1 MNSDRFKIGDVVNG
15 KVVNIV
21 SFGVFLDIGNSEQA
35 LLHISEISNDFLKD
49 INDHLSINDEFEVMI
64 IKNENNKI
72 SVSRKQLIDKQ
83 ISSLWESDDF
93 GERYYK
99 SKITK
104 IEKLLTEYYDR
115 LSVQIDGGINADIIK
130 KSIPDSVLNFE
141 KYFENNI
148 VFGEITKI
156 DKDHKRMILRFI
168 DESEYEDINAKKLK
182 YNENNNNIYID
193 YRKNADNLA
202 EVFLSISKHNPSFF
216 PSMCFDKSTASKD
229 IVDYYFKQIFNENIP
244 TQLFFSNTSMK
255 EGKLDITIR
264 QNLQAK
270 PLLVEKFPE
279 NHTIGFRGHLFPSH
293 SSTPAFIIDRVF
305 LTAIYEKKKFEIER
319 KTIPI
324 LSDEKVYP
332 EDSKRENNIFEQDFI
347 DSLPPISRISSK
359 KLKEWEEYLDWSQKY
374 AEQNLIGFRYFHKN
388 LINNKLIFHTIVNGD
403 DELKRLIQFSKR
415 GEFEIYESN
424 YSTDKYRFN
433 YRDPFDK
440 EIHRSK
446 YSKHFKIGEFLKFS
460 HLGNTEEIKF
470 KDNTFS
476 KKLLDIEFQQ
486 NGKHRIEIEES
497 NFEHPIVVELQFKIN
512 EDNQE
517 ELEASENESVIENL
531 WEKIFNQYFD
541 EGFIANSAVASFA
554 QIRRQRNALNQVI
567 MGNSYAPFLSSWLF
581 DIKNAELPQQN
592 VEITKWLNKDIN
604 TDQKSAVTKM
614 LNVPNIGLIQGPPG
628 TGKTTVIAEI
638 IYQLAIQGKKVL
650 LSSQTNLA
658 VDNALDRLAENPKIR
673 AIRLGKTDKLSEEGK
688 QFSETF
694 ILKNFYRNIAN
705 NCKKKHLKEYYELT
719 KNKQKLTEI
728 KNEFLLLNNK
738 QKEKN
743 DQINQI
749 RNEIANQ
756 NKKYKVED
764 NRIAH
769 LREQNDRNRK
779 YVISLNAFIESLTS
793 SKSIENRISLPDN
806 LLDSITEIV
815 IKQMEEFEEY
825 YLNFYSTGLLK
836 KTEEPTERTAMILD
850 QISKFFLIENQLI
863 PQLKS
868 DLLELEG
875 SDSGS
880 IDQYKNDQLEMKL
893 KDIESKLDI
902 VEDDSKEERQ
912 LLKERKVI
920 RKKIRELKTSNL
932 ISSDFYKK
940 WFNKKVEKEHQRF
953 GKLLSKLPL
962 YDNTISGYQ
971 ILLKLENE
979 NKPKLIEFLIHLTQ
993 AVEEIDFKSI
1003 KNNLIS
1009 ECKTYEKKLSIKDI
1023 DEKHLNLLNAKIQRT
1038 NNDMKESEESKRK
1051 LNEKI
1056 SKIKSDLINIWKFD
1070 LNKEEDIEEFLIN
1083 QIHHIDYKIED
1094 NLSNDKIVRE
1104 ILEYWCEKLNKAET
1118 IDNDSEYIL
1127 ERYLE
1132 NCNVIGITCNE
1143 NPRIIHNKGFN
1154 NFDVAIIDEVSKAT
1168 PPELLFPMSIA
1179 KKVILVGDHRQLPP
1193 VFSFSQERSIQ
1204 EEFEQ
1209 TEESGEK
1216 DNLLTKKN
1224 FERFKTMVTASLFK
1238 DYFERADDSIKQS
1251 LFTQFRMHTQIMKVI
1266 NFFYEGK
1273 LEQGISNPDKERNHN
1288 LFIDSI
1294 EGTSFIKP
1302 ERHAIWIDSSKDQYG
1317 KINLEEQSG
1326 TSRTNKLECEIIF
1339 SLLKKLDKQLLKQG
1353 YNEKNRKDI
1362 GVISFYGRQVGLLK
1376 RKIGG
1381 WQKRLQTFKAL
1392 KIDVNSVDRFQ
1403 GKENSIIIVSMV
1415 RNKKINPKYKK
1426 IKRGRDVSF
1435 VAQFER
1441 INVAFSRAQEL
1452 LLIVGA
1458 KDMFF
1463 DYEVKLPK
1471 IDSEG
1476 ESIKTVYKDII
1487 GYLDSEACFFS
1498 TDAVLD
1504 SKGKRK

>member
-1 MNSDRFKIGDVVNG
+1 MDSDRFKIGDVVTG
-15 KVVNIV
+15 KVKRIE
-21 SFGVFLDIGNSEQA
+21 SYGAFLEIGNSEQA
-35 LLHISEISNDFLKD
+35 LLHISEISNDYIKE
-49 INDHLSINDEFEVMI
+49 INDHLMINDEIEVMI

-72 SVSRKQLIDKQ
+72 NVSRKQLLDKQ
-83 ISSLWESDDF
+83 ISPLWKSDEFDEKF
-93 GERYYK
+93 YKGNVIEVERFIKEYTN
-99 SKITK
+99 SILVEISSNIIAM
-104 IEKLLTEYYDR
+104 IEK
-115 LSVQIDGGINADIIK
+115 S
-130 KSIPDSVLNFE
+130 SIPDSVINFD

-148 VFGEITKI
+148 IFAEITRI
-156 DKDHKRMILRFI
+156 DKEHQKMSLRFI
-168 DESEYEDINAKKLK
+168 DKSEYEDINAKESKF
-182 YNENNNNIYID
+182 NEDNNILYLD
-193 YRKNADNLA
+193 YWKNADNLS
-202 EVFLSISKHNPSFF
+202 EHFLYIKNSNPNFF
-216 PSMCFDKSTASKD
+216 PNREFNNSTESKD

-293 SSTPAFIIDRVF
+293 SSSPVFIIDRVF
-305 LTAIYEKKKFEIER
+305 LTATYEKKKFEIER

-332 EDSKRENNIFEQDFI
+332 EDSERENNIFEQDFI
-347 DSLPPISRISSK
+347 DSLPPISRISYK
-359 KLKEWEEYLDWSQKY
+359 KLKEWEEYLDWLQKY

-388 LINNKLIFHTIVNGD
+388 LIDNKLIFHAIVNGED
-403 DELKRLIQFSKR
+403 DLKKLIQFSKR

-440 EIHRSK
+440 EKYRSK
-446 YSKHFKIGEFLKFS
+446 YSKHIKVGEFVKYS
-460 HLGNTEEIKF
+460 ILGNNFQIKYN
-470 KDNTFS
+470 DRSFS
-476 KKLLDIEFQQ
+476 KEPIDIEFLQR
-486 NGKHRIEIEES
+486 NDYKVEIDES
-497 NFEHPIVVELQFKIN
+497 KFENPIIVELQFKISS
-512 EDNQE
+512 DNQE
-517 ELEASENESVIENL
+517 ELEEFENETLVEDF
-531 WEKIFNQYFD
+531 WERIFNQYFE
-541 EGFIANSAVASFA
+541 EGFIASSAIATFV

-581 DIKNAELPQQN
+581 DIRNAELPKEKI
-592 VEITKWLNKDIN
+592 EINKWLNN
-604 TDQKSAVTKM
+604 NLNSDQKSAVTKM
-614 LNVPNIGLIQGPPG
+614 LSVPNIGLIQGPPG

-705 NCKKKHLKEYYELT
+705 NCKKKHLKEYYDLT
-719 KNKQKLTEI
+719 KNMQKLAEI
-728 KNEFLLLNNK
+728 KNEFHLLNIK

-749 RNEIANQ
+749 RNEIVNQ

-764 NRIAH
+764 NRITQ

-779 YVISLNAFIESLTS
+779 YVISLNAFIESLIS
-793 SKSIENRISLPDN
+793 SKSIENRISLPDD

-815 IKQMEEFEEY
+815 IKQMEGFEEY
-825 YLNFYSTGLLK
+825 YLNFYSSGLLK
-836 KTEEPTERTAMILD
+836 KTEESSERTKMILD
-850 QISKFFLIENQLI
+850 QISKLFLIENQLI
-863 PQLKS
+863 PRLKS
-868 DLLELEG
+868 DLLKLEG
-875 SDSGS
+875 SDLGS
-880 IDQYKNDQLEMKL
+880 IDQYKNDQLEKKL
-893 KDIESKLDI
+893 ENIENKLDI
-902 VEDDSKEERQ
+902 VADGSREERQ
-912 LLKERKVI
+912 LVKEIKVI

-940 WFNKKVEKEHQRF
+940 WFNKKVEDEHQGL
-953 GKLLSKLPL
+953 GKLLSKLPF
-962 YDNTISGYQ
+962 YNNTISGYQ
-971 ILLKLENE
+971 VLLKLENE
-979 NKPKLIEFLIHLTQ
+979 NKPELIEFLRNIIQL
-993 AVEEIDFKSI
+993 AEKINFKNL
-1003 KNNLIS
+1003 KNDLIS
-1009 ECKTYEKKLSIKDI
+1009 ECKTYEKKLIIINI
-1023 DEKHLNLLNAKIQRT
+1023 DEKTLNQLNAKIHRL
-1038 NNDMKESEESKRK
+1038 NSDLKEAEESKAK
-1051 LNEKI
+1051 LND
-1056 SKIKSDLINIWKFD
+1056 KIKKIKTDLINIWKFD
-1070 LNKEEDIEEFLIN
+1070 LSKEKDIEKFLEN
-1083 QIHHIDYKIED
+1083 QIDYINYKIEN
-1094 NLSNDKIVRE
+1094 NLSNDNIVRE
-1104 ILEYWCEKLNKAET
+1104 ILEYWCEKLNKTET

-1132 NCNVIGITCNE
+1132 NCNVVGITCNE

-1168 PPELLFPMSIA
+1168 PSELLFPMSIA

-1209 TEESGEK
+1209 TEESGEQN
-1216 DNLLTKKN
+1216 NLLTKRN
-1224 FERFKTMVTASLFK
+1224 FERFKKMVTASLFK
-1238 DYFERADDSIKQS
+1238 DYFEMADDSIKQS
-1251 LFTQFRMHTQIMKVI
+1251 LFTQFRMHTQIMDVI
-1266 NFFYEGK
+1266 NFFYENR
-1273 LEQGISNPDKERNHN
+1273 LIQGISNPDKERNHN
-1288 LFIDSI
+1288 LFIDAVD
-1294 EGTSFIKP
+1294 GTSFIKP

-1317 KINLEEQSG
+1317 KVNLEEQSG
-1326 TSRTNKLECEIIF
+1326 TSRINQLEINIIYKLLE
-1339 SLLKKLDKQLLKQG
+1339 KLNEELLKQG
-1353 YNEKNRKDI
+1353 FNKKNRKDV

-1376 RKIGG
+1376 RKIGF
-1381 WQKRLQTFKAL
+1381 WQKRLKTFEAL

-1403 GKENSIIIVSMV
+1403 GKENSIVIVSMV

-1476 ESIKTVYKDII
+1476 ETIRTVYKDII
-1487 GYLDSEACFFS
+1487 GYLDSKACFFFAD
-1498 TDAVLD
+1498 TVLE
-1504 SKGKRK
+1504 RKDRK